1 MNEMQDEIEELVMK
15 SAHIF
20 NGAYATSRTEHFT
33 RFYLSPVYYQIHMMT
48 RTKFTLSAHSHDYY
62 HLIYVMDGRVEVKV
76 GGKEF
81 TLNKYDMFIAPARAL
96 HSLSSDTGY
105 TQLGINFYPVESMK
119 SVFSHPA
126 ALVLPEIMTYAERAA
141 SLDPGNRFYDEQL
154 IALCDLVVSTTAA
167 GMSSDLDPQKRR
179 MLEYIESS
187 IGGEFSLPMMAEKF
201 YISESSLERKC
212 REFFGT
218 GVLALRNRKRFER
231 ACELLANSDHSV
243 RTISLELG
251 FAESSNFSAFFKK
264 YSGSSP
270 TDYRNRFFE

>member
-33 RFYLSPVYYQIHMMT
+33 RFCLSPVYYQIHMMT
-48 RTKFTLSAHSHDYY
+48 RTKFTLSAHSHEYC
-62 HLIYVMDGRVEVKV
+62 HLIYVMDGRLEIKV
-76 GGKEF
+76 SGKEF
-81 TLNKYDMFIAPARAL
+81 TLNKYDMFIIPAGVR

-105 TQLGINFYPVESMK
+105 TQLGVNFYPVESMK

-126 ALVLPEIMTYAERAA
+126 VLVLPEIMTYAERAA
-141 SLDPGNRFYDEQL
+141 ALDLGNRFYTEQL
-154 IALCDLVVSTTAA
+154 IALCDLIVSTTAA
-167 GMSSDLDPQKRR
+167 GMTSDLDPQKRH

-187 IGGEFSLPMMAEKF
+187 IGGVFSLSEMAERF
-201 YISESSLERKC
+201 YTSQSSLERKC

-231 ACELLANSDHSV
+231 ACDLLANSDHSV

-251 FAESSNFSAFFKK
+251 FTEPSNFSAFFKK
-264 YSGSSP
+264 YAGVTP
-270 TDYRNRFFE
+270 TEYKIYFE